1 MLCYL
6 SFNVKLMD
14 LIVVLFFS
22 DLYFN
27 DICVFLWGCV
37 CLVFQMISGGI
48 CFMGYYCLVGFF
60 QFLVCILG
68 MYCEIL
74 GLFLFIG
81 VDLDNFI
88 MFNLYF
94 IFDILN

>member
-1 MLCYL
+1 MVCYL

-37 CLVFQMISGGI
+37 CLVF
-48 CFMGYYCLVGFF
+48 
-60 QFLVCILG
+60 
-68 MYCEIL
+68 
-74 GLFLFIG
+74 
-81 VDLDNFI
+81 
-88 MFNLYF
+88 
-94 IFDILN
+94 